1 MRKSGVLIAL
11 ILIFSVFTLTVQI
24 QPVKAQQEGE
34 ITAKP
39 LRFSQFG
46 IVEVRVNDP
55 DLAVGVPSVEAN
67 GKPLTMKRLGS
78 LSTEFVGYIRVW
90 SWHDVNANGRWDVNE
105 PIVKDLDNDGVYN
118 PTVDKI
124 VNGTLSGG
132 ETLTSIIPQNPP
144 VTVTYG
150 DILTVDVEHGEPIN
164 IVYHETAPP
173 RDLTVT
179 VYYMKTTGVISLD
192 RAIYPEKGK
201 VYITVVDSDLNE
213 DPTSVQSWTVYF
225 PPLNKPILSFAVNQT
240 ITHPSITLT
249 EEGTCSSTFNAE
261 MVDLE
266 PLHVEAPET
275 LTANY
280 TDYSIPGVE
289 VPNPKNYRIVSV
301 GAVVLTFTGKVSF
314 DKETYKIGET
324 ATVTVEDPDLN
335 LDSQKIETTPPAGPC
350 SLWVSSTSDPAG
362 FPLTLVETGTDTGIF
377 EGNFTFSFE
386 TTVTDLRIL
395 KVFSGD
401 YLYANYTDEKNEAG
415 VENYLVTDVSTFKTF
430 TASVNLDKD
439 TYGPEHLAT
448 LTVVDPDE
456 NFDPYMPN
464 IMPYTTL
471 KANVH
476 TVLDGVPTD
485 RRGITLVETGN
496 NTDIFEGKFI
506 VDPYGWKNA
515 STPHVYA
522 PFNTTKAITVIC
534 VYNEAIDEF
543 GGPRIH
549 EVSARCRTYRGVV
562 SLDRGSYSPGRNP
575 STPSPC
581 IVPEMGSI
589 VEITVTDPD
598 LNRNPHTPDI
608 YRETEHL
615 LKLDVQNQ
623 TGFSRLGYPVWLNL
637 TETDVDTGIFKV
649 RHRLNENVVKDDR
662 INVYYMDE
670 FDETGKNATITAS
683 ALILTHT
690 GVLSVDKSVV
700 HPGGTIIVTLKDE
713 DWNINPSIRDIIP
726 AVTAEAWGG
735 VDVWTTT
742 SGRENK
748 VPIQLVETG
757 PNTGEFKAEIVLG
770 VTIPASPGDLVTITY
785 YDEQNA
791 VGRRVKTVQTVE
803 VASSTAKV
811 LLNKE
816 IYSLNELVTVT
827 IIDPD
832 RNEDP
837 NFVETIRAD
846 EVYIKSTSQYVEV
859 NLAKPLVETGPNT
872 GTFTGT
878 FQLKALPKTPTYQ
891 AGVCYVQQD
900 DGLTVTYIDPKT
912 AEGKANVPI
921 VASATVKQVTAK
933 LEFDQAGY
941 RYNDTATLTLIDP
954 ETNKDPNVIESLEIP
969 ITSDTNPAGLRITLT
984 ETEPNSGVFVGEVR
998 FVEKEIG
1005 GSALLVRIGD
1015 TVKAKFVDET
1025 PAPEDVPG
1033 YVPGTP
1039 IKAVEVVATARI
1051 GLAMGELPFEVSP
1064 PEFLDLE
1071 GKPIGKITVGIPV
1084 LISSNITNKATFN
1097 IDMLYIVQIKDAE
1110 GRVVNLNFV
1119 EGTVPAKKSYLL
1131 SIAWTP
1137 EKEGVYKVEVYTWR
1151 SWVEPVALSKV
1162 VTASMI
1168 VFPV

>member
-1 MRKSGVLIAL
+1 MRKRGVLIAL

-55 DLAVGVPSVEAN
+55 DLIAGVPSVEAN
-67 GKPLTMKRLGS
+67 GKPVTMKRIGS

-90 SWHDVNANGRWDVNE
+90 SWYDVNANGRWDVNE

-164 IVYHETAPP
+164 VVYHEVAPT

-179 VYYMKTTGVISLD
+179 IYYMKTTGIVNFD
-192 RAIYPEKGK
+192 RATYPEKGIA
-201 VYITVVDSDLNE
+201 YLTVLDSDLNE
-213 DPTSVQSWTVYF
+213 DPTSVESWTFYL
-225 PPLNKPILSFAVNQT
+225 PPINKPLLSFAVNQT
-240 ITHPSITLT
+240 LTHPSITIT
-249 EEGTCSSTFNAE
+249 EISECSSNFTATVN
-261 MVDLE
+261 LE

-275 LTANY
+275 LTVNY

-289 VPNPKNYRIVSV
+289 IPNPEDYRITTA
-301 GAVVLTFTGKVSF
+301 GAVVLTYTGKVSF
-314 DKETYKIGET
+314 DKSTYKIGET
-324 ATVTVEDPDLN
+324 AKVTIIDPDLN
-335 LDSQKIETTPPAGPC
+335 LDSKKIEVTPPSGPG
-350 SLWVSSTSDPAG
+350 SIWVSSTTDPTG
-362 FPLTLVETGTDTGIF
+362 FPLILDETGTDTGTF

-386 TTVTDLRIL
+386 TTIEDLRIL
-395 KVFSGD
+395 KVSTGD
-401 YLYANYTDEKNEAG
+401 YIYANYTDEKNQAG
-415 VENYLVTDVSTFKTF
+415 TKNYLVTAVATFKTY
-430 TASVNLDKD
+430 TATISLNKD
-439 TYGPEHLAT
+439 TYGPEHVAV
-448 LTVVDPDE
+448 LTVTDPDE
-456 NFDPYMPN
+456 NIDPNMPN
-464 IMPYTTL
+464 IIPYTTL

-485 RRGITLVETGN
+485 RRGITLVETGD
-496 NTDIFEGKFI
+496 NTDVFEGRFI
-506 VDPYGWKNA
+506 IDPYSWENA

-522 PFNTTKAITVIC
+522 PFNTTETITVIC
-534 VYNEAIDEF
+534 VYNEDMDVF
-543 GGPRIH
+543 GGPRTH
-549 EVSARCRTYRGVV
+549 EVSAKCRTYRGVV

-637 TETDVDTGIFKV
+637 TETDVDTGVFRV
-649 RHRLNENVVKDDR
+649 RHRLNENVVKDDK

-670 FDETGKNATITAS
+670 FDEIGKNATITAS
-683 ALILTHT
+683 ALVLTHT
-690 GVLSVDKSVV
+690 GVLSVDKTVV
-700 HPGGTIIVTLKDE
+700 PPGGNITVTVKDE
-713 DWNINPSIRDIIP
+713 DWNIDPSIMDVIP
-726 AVTAEAWGG
+726 AVKAEAWGG

-742 SGRENK
+742 SRRENR

-757 PNTGEFKAEIVLG
+757 PNTGEFKGVIILG

-791 VGRRVKTVQTVE
+791 VGRKVKTVQTVE

-816 IYSLNELVTVT
+816 VYSLNELVTVT

-846 EVYIKSTSQYVEV
+846 EVCIKSTSQHVEV

-878 FQLKALPKTPTYQ
+878 FQLKALPQTPIYQ

-941 RYNDTATLTLIDP
+941 RYNDTATLTLVDP

-969 ITSDTNPAGLRITLT
+969 VTSDTNPAGLRITLT
-984 ETEPNSGVFVGEVR
+984 ETEPNSGMFVGEVR

-1025 PAPEDVPG
+1025 PAPEDIPG
-1033 YVPGTP
+1033 YVPGTSMR
-1039 IKAVEVVATARI
+1039 AVEVVATARI
-1051 GLAMGELPFEVSP
+1051 GLAMGELPLEVSP

-1119 EGTVPAKKSYLL
+1119 EGTVPAKKSYLF